1 MKKVNE
7 QQCNSCSHVDKT
19 DVEHICNACGE
30 SCSVKKAADS
40 GEPGG
45 GSYGLI
51 DAVAKGYFYSPV
63 LEDCTAYKFDI
74 CEKCLKEMFDKFI
87 IPVEEKEYHIWT
99 GEINE

>member
-1 MKKVNE
+1 MRVSTE
-7 QQCNSCSHVDKT
+7 EQCNGCGHVKEINVEHLCNVCGKSCSD
-19 DVEHICNACGE
+19 
-30 SCSVKKAADS
+30 KKAAES

-51 DAVAKGYFYSPV
+51 DAVAKGYFFSPV

-74 CEKCLKEMFDKFI
+74 CETCLKAMFDKFV

-99 GEINE
+99 GEVHE